1 MKEHTM
7 AAGEPILECR
17 HLRKEFG
24 GLVAVNDVSLRVE
37 RGRVHSIIGPN
48 GAGKTTLMNLI
59 SGIYKPTR
67 GEVFFKGQPI
77 TAVPLHRRAHMGIGR
92 SFQITNIFPN
102 LTVLENVRLAVQ
114 ARSTANFNV
123 LRRAYSYSDF
133 IAEAMRAIQEVG
145 LAPVAAM
152 LASALPHGG
161 KRKLELAILLAGAPE
176 LLILDEPTAGVAS
189 EQVREMIGNI
199 GQIRGQAD
207 RTIIIVEHNMNLV
220 MNVSD
225 YITVM
230 HLGSVLAEGTPSEI
244 AANKTVQS
252 AYLGELYSDV
262 MDKAAGGDH
271 E

>member
-1 MKEHTM
+1 MTS
-7 AAGEPILECR
+7 PILETR

-24 GLVAVNDVSLRVE
+24 GLVAVNDVSIQIQP
-37 RGRVHSIIGPN
+37 GIVHSIIGPN

-59 SGIYKPTR
+59 SGVYKPTK
-67 GEVFFKGQPI
+67 GTVHFKGQDV
-77 TAVPLHRRAHMGIGR
+77 TNVPLHQRAHMGMGR

-102 LTVLENVRLAVQ
+102 LTVLENVRLAAQ
-114 ARSTANFNV
+114 AQSKMNFQIF
-123 LRRAYSYSDF
+123 RRAASYTNF
-133 IAEAMRAIQEVG
+133 ITKAIETLEIVG
-145 LAPVAAM
+145 LREMMAVPAIT
-152 LASALPHGG
+152 LPHGG
-161 KRKLELAILLAGAPE
+161 KRKLELAILLAGDPE
-176 LLILDEPTAGVAS
+176 LLVLDEPTAGVAS

-199 GQIRGQAD
+199 GAVRRQGN

-230 HLGSVLAEGTPSEI
+230 HLGKVLAEGTPAEI

-262 MDKAAGGDH
+262 MHNPGKDAHA
-271 E
+271 

>member
-1 MKEHTM
+1 M
-7 AAGEPILECR
+7 ATGEPILECR

-67 GEVFFKGQPI
+67 GEVIFKGQPI
-77 TAVPLHRRAHMGIGR
+77 TNLPLHRRAHIGIGR

-114 ARSTANFNV
+114 ARSRVNFNL
-123 LRRAYSYSDF
+123 LRRAYSYDSF
-133 IAEAMRAIQEVG
+133 IAEAMRAIHEVG
-145 LAPVAAM
+145 LTPVASM

-189 EQVREMIGNI
+189 EQVREMIENI
-199 GQIRGQAD
+199 GRIRAQAD

-230 HLGSVLAEGTPSEI
+230 HLGSVLAEGTPAEI

-262 MDKAAGGDH
+262 LDKAAGAAH